1 MEQVGS
7 CFLHGMCHTSGQSHP
22 GAPAMPA
29 VYTCAGRC
37 SGGGDRKRHRGRH
50 KMSQLYH

>member
-7 CFLHGMCHTSGQSHP
+7 CFMHGRCHTSGQSHP
-22 GAPAMPA
+22 GAAAMLA

-37 SGGGDRKRHRGRH
+37 RGGETGRGTEAGTR
-50 KMSQLYH
+50 